1 MADKKKKIFT
11 SKETLT
17 PRRPTILKSDRD
29 VSKENKEKQEKEKEK
44 PPTIIL
50 KTREQSAPKDER
62 PISPKTLKTSSTSDG
77 DGMHPSKIAQNEN
90 KEKREHKPSPPLKLM
105 SEPIKLLDEN
115 LEFNNTAV
123 EFLNDSNTNYL
134 IIGVIGTQG
143 VGKSMVSNLI
153 ALNKHTQNLC
163 SYILHSHE
171 LTSETTYDQN
181 DVKSLENQMEA
192 MDFIETSA
200 KINDKSDIDF
210 KFKMQDIS
218 QIEKGVHCTKGVDM
232 YVTSDRVIVLDCQ
245 ALFSPALIEEFS
257 ASPVTARSA
266 NVVTVD
272 CLQVASFLMSVCH
285 VLVAIQD
292 WFTDYNF
299 LRYIQAA
306 EMLRPSLWTSGAGAG
321 AGAGGGADAAPA
333 GDAHPHLLLLHN
345 RCQLEDFTPEA
356 LKTMQDLYRKVFQR
370 SNLQLKSGMY
380 MYSDS
385 NKNGLNMDSV
395 CKGHNVDNCG
405 PPINLFLLPEV
416 YSDYDNRE
424 IYRGHPP
431 FEQLAKRLRWMIFG
445 VNRHQI
451 TNVPNLS
458 EKGWFQYSSKAWETI
473 RKCTFFMEYERF
485 LP

>member
-1 MADKKKKIFT
+1 MSDKKKKVFT

-17 PRRPTILKSDRD
+17 PRRPVILKSDRD
-29 VSKENKEKQEKEKEK
+29 VSKDQTKEKQEKEKA
-44 PPTIIL
+44 PTIIL
-50 KTREQSAPKDER
+50 KTREQSAPKDDR
-62 PISPKTLKTSSTSDG
+62 PVSPKTLKSSTSEIEG
-77 DGMHPSKIAQNEN
+77 IHPSKIAQNEN
-90 KEKREHKPSPPLKLM
+90 KEKKEQKPNPPLKLM
-105 SEPIKLLDEN
+105 TDPVKLLDEN
-115 LEFNNTAV
+115 LEFNNAAL

-134 IIGVIGTQG
+134 IVGVIGTQG
-143 VGKSMVSNLI
+143 VGKSMVLNLI
-153 ALNKHTQNLC
+153 SQNKHIRNLC
-163 SYILHSHE
+163 SYILNSHE
-171 LTSETTYDQN
+171 MSSENTYDQN
-181 DVKSLENQMEA
+181 DTSSLENQLEA
-192 MDFIETSA
+192 LNFVETSEKNYEHA
-200 KINDKSDIDF
+200 DIDF
-210 KFKMQDIS
+210 KFKMQDIA
-218 QIEKGVHCTKGVDM
+218 QIEKGIHCTKGVDM
-232 YVTSDRVIVLDCQ
+232 FVTTDRVILLDCQ
-245 ALFSPALIEEFS
+245 ALFSPSLIEEFS

-285 VLVAIQD
+285 VLVAVQD
-292 WFTDYNF
+292 WFSDYNL

-306 EMLRPSLWTSGAGAG
+306 EMLRPSLWTQNATSGGNTG
-321 AGAGGGADAAPA
+321 DAALTT
-333 GDAHPHLLLLHN
+333 DSHPHLLLLHN

-356 LKTMQDLYRKVFQR
+356 VKTMQDLYRKSFQK
-370 SNLQLKSGMY
+370 SSLQLNSGMY

-395 CKGHNVDNCG
+395 CKGHTVDNCG

-424 IYRGHPP
+424 VYRGHPP

-458 EKGWFQYSSKAWETI
+458 EKGWFQYCSKAWETI